1 MREAELSLLR
11 RLGAVEEYTLNTQG
25 NLANS
30 YQKLGMF
37 DQALHMRRDV
47 YSGFLRLYG
56 EEHEKTISGAL
67 NYAVALHLLQR
78 FKEAKALLRKTI
90 PVSRRVIGGNSFVT
104 LTMKMNYA
112 QVLYEDPAATLD
124 DLRES
129 VGTLEETT
137 RSMRRVLGAAHPDQ
151 VLIEGYLR
159 KSKAELRA
167 RETAEAPLPR

>member
-1 MREAELSLLR
+1 VAEGHR
-11 RLGAVEEYTLNTQG
+11 PDGAR
-25 NLANS
+25 A
-30 YQKLGMF
+30 
-37 DQALHMRRDV
+37 
-47 YSGFLRLYG
+47 
-56 EEHEKTISGAL
+56 GAL
-67 NYAVALHLLQR
+67 MYALALYQD
-78 FKEAKALLRKTI
+78 E
-90 PVSRRVIGGNSFVT
+90 G
-104 LTMKMNYA
+104 
-112 QVLYEDPAATLD
+112 ATLD

>member
-1 MREAELSLLR
+1 MLRESPPERLR
-11 RLGAVEEYTLNTQG
+11 RRHVDGERVEDVPEEEVDCIRRSVRTLLPRRPARVAEGQCPDGAR
-25 NLANS
+25 A
-30 YQKLGMF
+30 
-37 DQALHMRRDV
+37 
-47 YSGFLRLYG
+47 
-56 EEHEKTISGAL
+56 GAL
-67 NYAVALHLLQR
+67 MYALALYQD
-78 FKEAKALLRKTI
+78 E
-90 PVSRRVIGGNSFVT
+90 G
-104 LTMKMNYA
+104 
-112 QVLYEDPAATLD
+112 ATLD